1 MKARIPLLLAA
12 AALVSAC
19 ATKMVVSPADM
30 PPTPLSAEASAL
42 TQEGPEAVS
51 VTAATMRGVYG
62 CSVAYEVYE
71 PASRRTDVTVYLAHG
86 FQRDLTHMRG
96 WARLWASYGVR
107 TVVMSLCNSKL
118 TAGNHDR
125 NAEDMRALASSLGTG
140 PMIYAGFSAGGLAAL
155 LAAAAD
161 PRAIA
166 YLGLD
171 AVDSNDLAAPAARA
185 LTVPALFILG
195 MPTACNADGN
205 MAPVVPLMRNA
216 AATRVRATVHCMF
229 EDPSDAA
236 CAALCGTVEPPEARQ
251 QSAAVIRS
259 LGTAWILDKA
269 VASETARAVLADLWA
284 DGAQWQGRVDI
295 LRAP

>member
-1 MKARIPLLLAA
+1 MT
-12 AALVSAC
+12 ALVSAC
-19 ATKMVVSPADM
+19 ATKIIVPPLDM

-51 VTAATMRGVYG
+51 VSAATMRGVYG
-62 CSVAYEVYE
+62 CSVAYEVYQ
-71 PASRRTDVTVYLAHG
+71 PASPRTDVTVYLAHG

-107 TVVMSLCNSKL
+107 TIIMSLCNSTL

-125 NAEDMRALASSLGTG
+125 NGEDMRALAASLGPG
-140 PMIYAGFSAGGLAAL
+140 PVIYAGFSAGGLAAL

-171 AVDSNDLAAPAARA
+171 AVDSGGLAAPAARA
-185 LTVPALFILG
+185 LAVPALFILG
-195 MPTACNADGN
+195 MPTSCNADGN
-205 MAPVVPLMRNA
+205 MAPVIPLLRNA

-236 CAALCGTVEPPEARQ
+236 CASLCGTVEPLEARQ
-251 QSAAVIRS
+251 QSAAVIHS

-269 VASETARAVLADLWA
+269 LDSAAARLVLGDLWA
-284 DGAQWQGRVDI
+284 GGAQWQGRADI